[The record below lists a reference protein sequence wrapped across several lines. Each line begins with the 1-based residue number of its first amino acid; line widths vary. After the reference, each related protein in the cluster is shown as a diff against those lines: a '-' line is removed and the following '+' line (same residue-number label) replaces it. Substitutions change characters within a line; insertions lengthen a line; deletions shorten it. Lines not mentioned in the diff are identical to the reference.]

1 MMKQKIQ
8 KKIIKSLVWYFI
20 VVAMITFLCYVLVEA
35 KTKEVTGTRIINLK
49 QKINGKEYYVG
60 CAIDECDIHKGDIK
74 YSEKPCSSGSDLQN
88 IYVRKENKN
97 KEIEWKTLR

>member
-49 QKINGKEYYVG
+49 Q
-60 CAIDECDIHKGDIK
+60 
-74 YSEKPCSSGSDLQN
+74 
-88 IYVRKENKN
+88 
-97 KEIEWKTLR
+97 